1 MAKRA
6 FDLVASAAGLLLLWP
21 VMAVIALA
29 VRLDSPGPAL
39 FRQVRV
45 GRAGREFELLKF
57 RSMVSGRSAKG
68 PLVTASGDARI
79 TRVGGWLRSSKL
91 DELPQLI
98 NVLRGDMSLV
108 GPRPEVPRYVAMY
121 PGHLRDVVLSVR
133 PGITDEASIEFR
145 DESDILGAA
154 ADPEATYVRQI
165 LPRKLEIYERY
176 VRDHSLGGDLRIL
189 WRTFARVLRVG

>member
-6 FDLVASAAGLLLLWP
+6 FDLVASASGLLLLWP
-21 VMAVIALA
+21 MMVVIALA

-39 FRQVRV
+39 YRQVRV

-79 TRVGGWLRSSKL
+79 TRVGRWLRSSKL

-121 PGHLRDVVLSVR
+121 PRHLRNVVLSVR

-145 DESDILGAA
+145 DEGDILGAA

-176 VRDHSLGGDLRIL
+176 VRDHSLAGDLRIL
-189 WRTFARVLRVG
+189 WRTFVRVLRVG

>member
-6 FDLVASAAGLLLLWP
+6 FDLVASAVGLLLLWP
-21 VMAVIALA
+21 LMALIAVA
-29 VRLDSPGPAL
+29 VRLDSPGPAI

-45 GRAGREFELLKF
+45 GRGGREFELLKF
-57 RSMVSGRSAKG
+57 RSMAANRAAGG

-79 TRVGGWLRSSKL
+79 TRVGSWLRSSKL

-121 PGHLRDVVLSVR
+121 PGHLREVVLSVR

-145 DESDILGAA
+145 DEGEILKAA
-154 ADPEATYVRQI
+154 ADPEATYVGQI
-165 LPRKLEIYERY
+165 LPRKLEMYERY
-176 VRDHSLGGDLRIL
+176 VRHHSVAGDLRII
-189 WRTFARVLRVG
+189 WRTFVRVLRVG